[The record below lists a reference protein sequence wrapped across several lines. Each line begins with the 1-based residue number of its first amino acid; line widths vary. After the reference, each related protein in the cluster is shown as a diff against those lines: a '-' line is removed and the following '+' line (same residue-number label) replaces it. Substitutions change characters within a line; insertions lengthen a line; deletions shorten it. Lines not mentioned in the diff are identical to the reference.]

1 MEKYIILKN
10 ILDKIIAI
18 ILLIIL
24 IPLMLIIAVLIKLD
38 SKGKVIFKHKRL
50 GKNGKI
56 IYVYKFRT
64 MQNNAEELINNF
76 TPEQKKEF
84 KEKFKLKNDPR
95 VTKIGK
101 KLRKLSLDEIPQL
114 INVLKGELALVG
126 PRPITE
132 EEIKKYGKNKEKF
145 LSIKPGVVGA
155 WTANG
160 RSNTDYETRIK
171 LELKYIENINFKND
185 VKIIYKTVIAVLKRD
200 GAL

>member
-1 MEKYIILKN
+1 MIKYTQTKPII
-10 ILDKIIAI
+10 DKIIAT

-24 IPLMLIIAVLIKLD
+24 IPLMIIISILIKLD

-64 MQNNAEELINNF
+64 MQNNAEQLIQKFNK
-76 TPEQKKEF
+76 EQIKEF
-84 KEKFKLKNDPR
+84 EENFKLKNDPR
-95 VTKIGK
+95 ITRIGK
-101 KLRKLSLDEIPQL
+101 KLRKLSLDELPQL
-114 INVLKGELALVG
+114 INVIKGDLSLVG

-132 EEIKKYGKNKEKF
+132 EEIKKYGKDKAKL

-160 RSNTDYETRIK
+160 RSNTNYETRIK
-171 LELKYIENINFKND
+171 LELKYIENINLKND
-185 VKIIYKTVIAVLKRD
+185 LKIIYQTSWNAVIFS
-200 GAL
+200 